1 MLTAQLSKRLLQ
13 GFIFAVA
20 FAAFLFVWLTFGR
33 ALGISSAIWPAN
45 VVSLGALILL
55 RRQDLLPEVIGVAIA
70 GILVHL
76 LLGDAPAYALAC
88 GFSKALTFGL
98 IGVGLSWC
106 GITRDAPV
114 GPDVIGRLTLV
125 ALLGP
130 VPGALLGAWLTL
142 APGHSLAA
150 AGFGWWMPDA
160 VAIALFL
167 PPFLFWRADAPPRSA
182 PATIDRTRPFR
193 PRLEEMIAAALALA
207 TIGSLAVA
215 TRQYLVLELS
225 AVALLWFA
233 FRFGMFA
240 TAAAVSGFAVGML
253 ALGVAGYF
261 PFEPRGNATVSLLE
275 LQGSLAIT
283 TLPALL
289 IAAIRARSDR
299 ERRDLLA
306 NERRLA
312 YALDGANDGLW
323 DWHLPSGSLF
333 FSPRSFR
340 ILGHWS
346 GGFTPTVG
354 MVRHWV
360 HPQDLAALMRGF
372 RDHVEGREDHF
383 NSEFRCRRRDGSWV
397 WLANRGRIVE
407 RDLLGEPLRIVGTL
421 SDISERKR
429 LEDDLHR
436 LATHDALTGLPNRA
450 LFTQKFEAGLKRL
463 TRQRTHLAVL
473 LVDLDNFKTIND
485 TLGHAAGDTLLRRV
499 AGRMQ
504 NELREGDV
512 AARIGGD
519 EFAVLCVGQ
528 DEAEFHAL
536 AERLCGALAGTVE
549 DKGIALRYS
558 VSIGIAM
565 TNDDR
570 TSQDALTAAAD
581 NALYDAKRAG
591 RNTWRFFEPDIAEG
605 ATSRISA

>member
-1 MLTAQLSKRLLQ
+1 MLTAQPSTRLLQ
-13 GFIFAVA
+13 AFIFAIA
-20 FAAFLFVWLTFGR
+20 FAVVLFVWLRFGR
-33 ALGISSAIWPAN
+33 AFGISSAIWPAN
-45 VVSLGALILL
+45 VVSLGALVLL
-55 RRQDLLPEVIGVAIA
+55 RRQDFLPEVIGVALA

-76 LLGDAPAYALAC
+76 LLGDATAYALAC
-88 GFSKALTFGL
+88 GISKSITFALVG
-98 IGVGLSWC
+98 GGLSWC
-106 GITRDAPV
+106 GITRDAPI

-130 VPGALLGAWLTL
+130 VPGALLGGWLTL
-142 APGHSLAA
+142 APDHGLVAT
-150 AGFGWWMPDA
+150 GLRWWMPEV

-167 PPFLFWRADAPPRSA
+167 PPFLFWRTDAPLWPARSDA
-182 PATIDRTRPFR
+182 DRTRPFR

-215 TRQYLVLELS
+215 MRHYVILELS

-240 TAAAVSGFAVGML
+240 TAAAVSGFAIGML
-253 ALGVAGYF
+253 ALGVAGHF
-261 PFEPRGNATVSLLE
+261 PFEPRGNEVASLLE
-275 LQGSLAIT
+275 LQGSLAVT

-289 IAAIRARSDR
+289 IAAIRARSER

-323 DWHLPSGSLF
+323 DWHMPSGNLF

-360 HPQDLAALMRGF
+360 HPQDIAPLMRGF
-372 RDHVEGREDHF
+372 RDHVEGREDYF
-383 NSEFRCRRRDGSWV
+383 NGEFRCRRRDGSWV

-407 RDLLGEPLRIVGTL
+407 RDLLGEPVRMVGTL

-429 LEDDLHR
+429 LEDDLHH

-450 LFTQKFEAGLKRL
+450 LFAQKFEAGLKRL
-463 TRQRTHLAVL
+463 TRQRAHLAVL

-485 TLGHAAGDTLLRRV
+485 TLGHAAGDALLRHLARL
-499 AGRMQ
+499 MQ
-504 NELREGDV
+504 GELRDGDV

-519 EFAVLCVGQ
+519 EFAVLCSGQ
-528 DEAEFHAL
+528 SEAEFQAL
-536 AERLCGALAGTVE
+536 AERLCRGLAGVVDE
-549 DKGIALRYS
+549 RGSALPYS

-570 TSQDALTAAAD
+570 TSQDELTAAAD
-581 NALYDAKRAG
+581 TALYDAKHAG
-591 RNTWRFFEPDIAEG
+591 RDTWRFFVPDAP
-605 ATSRISA
+605 SRIRA